1 MESDLGQNLMSVES
15 LLNKAEIIFWDFDGV
30 IKDSLDVKG
39 SAFEKL
45 FLPFGKEVATRV
57 RKHHEKNGGMS
68 RFEKIPLYLGWARQ
82 LVSQNQVEDYSKNF
96 SALVKDAVVN
106 SPWVPGVLEYLLE
119 QYAKRYFVLV
129 TATPQ
134 LEIED
139 ILNSLNIDYCFRE
152 VYGAPQ
158 KKIEVI
164 KEVLLNTG
172 CPSEK
177 ALMIGD
183 AATDMHAA
191 KANSVPFI
199 LRFTPLNLDIQAE
212 YTGPNFRELKN
223 G

>member
-1 MESDLGQNLMSVES
+1 
-15 LLNKAEIIFWDFDGV
+15 
-30 IKDSLDVKG
+30 
-39 SAFEKL
+39 
-45 FLPFGKEVATRV
+45 
-57 RKHHEKNGGMS
+57 MS

-96 SALVKDAVVN
+96 SALVKDAVIN

-164 KEVLLNTG
+164 
-172 CPSEK
+172 
-177 ALMIGD
+177 
-183 AATDMHAA
+183 
-191 KANSVPFI
+191 
-199 LRFTPLNLDIQAE
+199 
-212 YTGPNFRELKN
+212 
-223 G
+223 